1 MSTTRTALP
10 TGTWNVDPTHSRVGF
25 RVKHLGIS
33 TVRGEFHGYEGRLVV
48 GEDGNVSASGSVQ
61 ADSVDTTDKDRD
73 THLKSADF
81 FDVETYPEITFQ
93 STSITAKD
101 EDTYEI
107 TGDLTMHGVT
117 KPITLQAEVGGSEV
131 DPFGK
136 TRIGLEV
143 TGELR
148 RSDYGMKFNMAL
160 GSGNLAVGDKV
171 KIELD
176 IEAVQQEDAQ

>member
-10 TGTWNVDPTHSRVGF
+10 TGTWNVDPSHSRVGF
-25 RVKHLGIS
+25 RVRHLGIS

-48 GEDGNVSASGSVQ
+48 GEDGDVSASGTVQ
-61 ADSVDTTDKDRD
+61 VDSVDTADAGRD

-93 STSITAKD
+93 STSVTAKD

-107 TGDLTMHGVT
+107 VGDLTMHGVT
-117 KPITLQAEVGGSEV
+117 TPITLRAEVGGSTV
-131 DPFGK
+131 DPMGNE
-136 TRIGLEV
+136 RVGLEV

-148 RSDYGMKFNMAL
+148 RSDFGMKFNMPLGGDTLAL
-160 GSGNLAVGDKV
+160 GDKI
-171 KIELD
+171 KLELD
-176 IEAVQQEDAQ
+176 ISAIKQADA